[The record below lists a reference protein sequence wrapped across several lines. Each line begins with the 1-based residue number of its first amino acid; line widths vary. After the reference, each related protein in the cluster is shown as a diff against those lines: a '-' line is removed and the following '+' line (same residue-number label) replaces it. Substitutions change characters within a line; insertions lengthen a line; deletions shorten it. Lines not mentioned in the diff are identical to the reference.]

1 MGVLTRKMW
10 NDMLTEHNQLVAE
23 CEAGTEQPLAEE
35 KHVWKK
41 KDVRDLKESLLAI
54 CPSNAALFDAA
65 FDDKLE
71 AKGIW
76 AQLIIDRLK
85 DAIANGCC
93 SNLCWAGEIIVR
105 VFFSQNQET
114 FGDVLVV
121 VFGLTFQAEDI
132 DDALAVAMEIG
143 GPVAAEWVE
152 CNFAGA
158 AVTNTV
164 LFGSDLVQLDGEGDC
179 DEESGQADLYSP

>member
-1 MGVLTRKMW
+1 MW

-23 CEAGTEQPLAEE
+23 CEAGVEQPLAEE

-54 CPSNAALFDAA
+54 CPDNAALFDAG

-93 SNLCWAGEIIVR
+93 NGLCWDGYAIFN
-105 VFFSQNQET
+105 VFFTQGDS
-114 FGDVLVV
+114 FGSVLIE
-121 VFGLTFQAEDI
+121 VFGLTFQAEDL
-132 DDALAVAMEIG
+132 DDAIAVAEDVG
-143 GPVAAEWVE
+143 GPTASEFVE
-152 CNFAGA
+152 SSFSGSS
-158 AVTNTV
+158 VTNVV
-164 LFGSDLVQLDGEGDC
+164 LFASDLVQREGEGDC
-179 DEESGQADLYSP
+179 EENAGVADIYSP